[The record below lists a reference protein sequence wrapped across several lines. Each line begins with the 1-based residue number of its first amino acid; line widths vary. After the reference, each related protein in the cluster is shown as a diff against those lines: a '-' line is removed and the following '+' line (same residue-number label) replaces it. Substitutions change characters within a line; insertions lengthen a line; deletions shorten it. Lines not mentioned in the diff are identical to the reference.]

1 MLVLSRKLKEEIY
14 LGNDVSIK
22 VVEITKN
29 GIKLGIDAP
38 KDMIIL
44 RGELKKRIEDSNKKA
59 INNSELKQV
68 KDLSRLLKK
77 WL

>member
-22 VVEITKN
+22 IVEITKN

-77 WL
+77 

>member
-77 WL
+77 

>member
-1 MLVLSRKLKEEIY
+1 
-14 LGNDVSIK
+14 
-22 VVEITKN
+22 N

-77 WL
+77 

>member
-1 MLVLSRKLKEEIY
+1 MLVLSRKFKEEIY

-77 WL
+77 

>member
-68 KDLSRLLKK
+68 KDLSR
-77 WL
+77 